1 MNRYPSV
8 LLIFCSMLAFAPAA
22 GAQQPDGGEIVKY
35 ETSDGGILTAA
46 EIDWSAYTEIA
57 LDKATVEFRK
67 NWVEDQKRVFNNVLR
82 EPDLE
87 RIRTDMSDMLHKVLS
102 EKVSSTDGYT
112 LSAENGSG
120 VLRFTP
126 RIVKL
131 DIYQPAKAQD
141 YVGHVL
147 VDAEGS
153 MVLTLDITD
162 SFTGKLLASSWNVQV
177 DNEKGFMWS
186 STRGS
191 NRTAFGQMMKRWAN
205 WQFELL
211 DVVRGGEL
219 LPATPDQP

>member
-1 MNRYPSV
+1 MKNWFMALVIIMSLPAVADTEPVQPSD
-8 LLIFCSMLAFAPAA
+8 S
-22 GAQQPDGGEIVKY
+22 GEIVKY
-35 ETSDGGILTAA
+35 ETRDGGMLTAA
-46 EIDWSAYTEIA
+46 EIDWSAFSEVA
-57 LDKATVEFRK
+57 LDRATVEFRE
-67 NWVEDQKRVFNNVLR
+67 NWVEDQKRVFDNIIR
-82 EPDLE
+82 ESDLE
-87 RIRTDMSDMLHKVLS
+87 KIKTDMSDMLHRVLS
-102 EKVSSTDGYT
+102 EKVSGTDAIA
-112 LSAENGSG
+112 LSDQSGIG

-153 MVLTLDITD
+153 MVITMDITD

-177 DNEKGFMWS
+177 DHEKGFMWS

-211 DVVRGGEL
+211 DIVRSGEL
-219 LPATPDQP
+219 LPSTTDGS